1 MGKLRRRKL
10 INDDKRQILI
20 IPCYIVRDVLNKK
33 VVEKNGTRGMT
44 DERGITELNDI
55 SAVSENKGTQKSEE
69 SGAVN

>member
-69 SGAVN
+69 SGVVN